1 MIHLLIGQHM
11 SVYENPLE
19 HPLIARE
26 RPGVMWGSRAREIW
40 VQKSRVRMKRGLKQT
55 VGDQSKT

>member
-40 VQKSRVRMKRGLKQT
+40 VRKSRV
-55 VGDQSKT
+55 